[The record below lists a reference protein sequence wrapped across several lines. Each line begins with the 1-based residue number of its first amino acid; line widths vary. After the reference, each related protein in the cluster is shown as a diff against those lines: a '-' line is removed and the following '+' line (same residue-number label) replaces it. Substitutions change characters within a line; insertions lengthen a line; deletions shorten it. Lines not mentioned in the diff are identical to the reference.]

1 MQEDVVSLLKK
12 LVSIPSLTGNEQ
24 NMCRE
29 VFDLLTNVGFKT
41 AQNPVSDDRFNVIAS
56 LGTPKVYL
64 SAHLDTVSPYLP
76 LKETTTHLY
85 GRGSCDTKSCVSAM
99 ITAGIKCKK
108 DGLSDFGL
116 IFTVGEEGD
125 FDGAKKIKESGIKL
139 PFIIVGEPTSLDI
152 VNGHFGILIIKI
164 IAKGK
169 AVHSS
174 RPEEGINAIDKLI
187 EAIGKIKSIP
197 LYPNSLM
204 SLVIISGG
212 IADNIIPAES
222 DCIFSFRI
230 HPQDKN
236 DYQKIIKSTIGSKFK
251 VEKILDAS
259 SVYSEIPEELS
270 FIKNNRIVKY
280 GTDLSI
286 LKNGVVIGPG
296 DIKYAHSDNEQIKK
310 SELIRA
316 VDTYCQIIKNFV
328 LK

>member
-1 MQEDVVSLLKK
+1 MVLLLKK
-12 LVSIPSLTGNEQ
+12 LISIPSLTGNEQ
-24 NMCRE
+24 NMCLK
-29 VFDLLTNVGFKT
+29 VFDLLTASGFKT
-41 AQNPVSDDRFNVIAS
+41 TKNLVSDNRFNIFAS
-56 LGTPKVYL
+56 VGTPKVYL
-64 SAHLDTVSPYLP
+64 SAHLDTVYPYLP
-76 LKETTTHLY
+76 LKETATHLY
-85 GRGSCDTKSCVSAM
+85 GRGSCDTKSSISAM
-99 ITAGIKCKK
+99 ITAGIKCKNE
-108 DGLSDFGL
+108 GFSDFGL
-116 IFTVGEEGD
+116 IFTVGEELD

-139 PFIIVGEPTSLDI
+139 PFIIVGEPTTLDI
-152 VNGHFGILIIKI
+152 VNGHFGILNLKI
-164 IAKGK
+164 TAKGK
-169 AVHSS
+169 AAHSS

-197 LYPNSLM
+197 LDPNSLM
-204 SLVIISGG
+204 SLVRISGG
-212 IADNIIPAES
+212 IANNIIPAES

-236 DYQKIIKSTIGSKFK
+236 DYQKIIKSAIGSEFK
-251 VEKILDAS
+251 VENLLDAS
-259 SVYSEIPEELS
+259 SVYSEIPKELS

-296 DIKYAHSDNEQIKK
+296 DIKYAHADNEQIKK